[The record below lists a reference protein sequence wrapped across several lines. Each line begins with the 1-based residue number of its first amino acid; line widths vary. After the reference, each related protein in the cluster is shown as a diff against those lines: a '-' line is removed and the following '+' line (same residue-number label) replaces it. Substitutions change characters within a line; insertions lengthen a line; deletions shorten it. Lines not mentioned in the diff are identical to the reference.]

1 MDFSLTEIGTLTIY
15 DYCLYWGHKNYY
27 YSSLLREEQQ

>member
-15 DYCLYWGHKNYY
+15 DYCLYWGDKH
-27 YSSLLREEQQ
+27 